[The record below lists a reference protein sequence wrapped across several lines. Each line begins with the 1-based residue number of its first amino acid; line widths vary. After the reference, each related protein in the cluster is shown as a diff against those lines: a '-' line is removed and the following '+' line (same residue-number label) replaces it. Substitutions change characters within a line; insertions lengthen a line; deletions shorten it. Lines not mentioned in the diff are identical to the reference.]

1 MLSLVSFRVIT
12 NQDSTFRKMPN
23 RDAWRSQASL
33 TAISGPSLLGHLSQ
47 FMESAQSPDD
57 RIKACYLTARLV
69 QDDADLQRKA
79 IDTNT
84 IARCVE
90 VVKAGDREQPSLDSK
105 EQSAANIHA
114 PLLGPVVA
122 RRMVEAGLTAIATLC
137 TFHEP
142 AKQKAISLGI
152 LPLINHSLQS
162 PAYATRTAA
171 CQVARVLSRSI
182 AILRTTLVDS
192 GVAKNVVGLLRAEEQ
207 VYATNGGYEKDA
219 KRRTSTTSTV
229 LSAATATICNLI
241 CEFSPMQTVSG
252 GIALALWAPVD
263 TQRYSFINLL
273 RRLWHKM
280 VYKRSFALQTPRIE
294 KFALILYGHC
304 EIWSSRVTK
313 LCGKRSSMLLD
324 GRLSGGMY
332 WRCT

>member
-1 MLSLVSFRVIT
+1 M
-12 NQDSTFRKMPN
+12 
-23 RDAWRSQASL
+23 
-33 TAISGPSLLGHLSQ
+33 TAISGPSLLSHLSQ

-79 IDTNT
+79 IETNA

-105 EQSAANIHA
+105 DLSAANAQA

-207 VYATNGGYEKDA
+207 VYAANGGYEKDL
-219 KRRTSTTSTV
+219 KRRIPTTSTV

-241 CEFSPMQTVSG
+241 CEFSPMQTVSESIA
-252 GIALALWAPVD
+252 IALWPPVSP
-263 TQRYSFINLL
+263 QKYSFLTL
-273 RRLWHKM
+273 FRRSWHKM
-280 VYKRSFALQTPRIE
+280 VYKRSSASQTPRIE

-304 EIWSSRVTK
+304 EIWSSRATK
-313 LCGKRSSMLLD
+313 LCGKRLSMLWD
-324 GRLSGGMY
+324 GRPFGGMY
-332 WRCT
+332 RRRT